1 MKKAIILTHSGFKDH
16 EVIYP
21 YHSLKENKFE
31 PTIVADKLGRFYGI
45 LGCHMVGDVLIKEFE
60 NPEVR
65 LEYLKYDLLIIPGG
79 VKALEK
85 LILCKN
91 IFSLISH
98 RICIEFASL
107 DKVLQRSC
115 VAFLCSL

>member
-1 MKKAIILTHSGFKDH
+1 MSSTPILLRLSI
-16 EVIYP
+16 EVDDGQYRTESP
-21 YHSLKENKFE
+21 
-31 PTIVADKLGRFYGI
+31 
-45 LGCHMVGDVLIKEFE
+45 LIQQ
-60 NPEVR
+60 
-65 LEYLKYDLLIIPGG
+65 I
-79 VKALEK
+79 KALEK